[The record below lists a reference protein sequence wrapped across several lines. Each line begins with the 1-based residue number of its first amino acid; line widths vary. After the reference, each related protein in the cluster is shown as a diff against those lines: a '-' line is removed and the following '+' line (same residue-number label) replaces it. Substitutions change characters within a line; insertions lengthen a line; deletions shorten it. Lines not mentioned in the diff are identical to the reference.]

1 MSDVQQENDDHSCFS
16 THQRVRGELKRVK
29 KSLRDAEN
37 LYTHTNKN
45 LM

>member
-1 MSDVQQENDDHSCFS
+1 MQQENDDHSCFS
-16 THQRVRGELKRVK
+16 IHQRVKGELKRVK

-45 LM
+45 LI